1 MPYIAPCSNPVE
13 SLPTSSLPSSRRSNI
28 TNTRNNIASATMTNA
43 NNNNN
48 NMRSTISGLGFTA
61 NAFSRPLPSNL
72 TGHQPQ
78 GGYFQFSPES
88 PASSDDTGLHFSSSA
103 SSSTSSIE
111 NDYDELKKAV
121 EAMAIA
127 PSTPSSSSGPSNT
140 LPSNNFSS
148 TALLKKKPSSSTL
161 STLVLTTPTA
171 ARSTTT
177 LLGNATKHT
186 PTASTASSSLSTPST
201 SIPSSPSSI
210 LRKKSGERVKSSLKL
225 PSLVRHQSM
234 PATSKMVHFDA
245 KLERVRHF
253 LYSEKPTAVSAQ
265 SSPTEER
272 PKFHWGSDSDH
283 ESEPSEDEEDPRI
296 GFQRYLDRTEWQISL
311 PNYNPSLPVDNS
323 KSVFVES
330 IFLSVDK
337 NKLIGNVAVKNLTFE
352 KHVSIR
358 YSLDNWKT
366 ITEISAEYNPDVRRK
381 LKVLGYDR
389 FTFSLN
395 LCDFPQHYT
404 KSVLFFCVRF
414 ADGNGDVFWDNNNG
428 QNYQVIFTRV
438 NKVKPVQTNRLSVRS
453 HGNGR
458 AINPHRR
465 SKSSHELVGGRDH
478 DQEDDEIFGQLLRKP
493 KSKPSGADQ
502 FAARYDFGSSF
513 SNPSPERTG
522 QSGLLINNGPTQA
535 PLGSPKSGEE
545 FALNAKSY
553 QELIDSYCF
562 FHGPKST
569 PAAKTHKKPPV
580 EDKPASPALYSCT
593 PMTTAAP
600 TTHNSSAS
608 TMVSAPNNGAS
619 VASAAAEP
627 KP

>member
-1 MPYIAPCSNPVE
+1 
-13 SLPTSSLPSSRRSNI
+13 
-28 TNTRNNIASATMTNA
+28 
-43 NNNNN
+43 
-48 NMRSTISGLGFTA
+48 MRSTISGLGFTA

-283 ESEPSEDEEDPRI
+283 ESESSEDEEDPRI
-296 GFQRYLDRTEWQISL
+296 GFQRYLDRTEWQIS
-311 PNYNPSLPVDNS
+311 
-323 KSVFVES
+323 
-330 IFLSVDK
+330 
-337 NKLIGNVAVKNLTFE
+337 
-352 KHVSIR
+352 
-358 YSLDNWKT
+358 
-366 ITEISAEYNPDVRRK
+366 
-381 LKVLGYDR
+381 
-389 FTFSLN
+389 
-395 LCDFPQHYT
+395 
-404 KSVLFFCVRF
+404 
-414 ADGNGDVFWDNNNG
+414 
-428 QNYQVIFTRV
+428 
-438 NKVKPVQTNRLSVRS
+438 
-453 HGNGR
+453 
-458 AINPHRR
+458 R